1 MSRLVQATC
10 KYFLRVFGPGPDRT
24 GVSSPQI
31 TRAVTI
37 SARIISFAAATAF
50 AARAS
55 RPCTHPSE
63 GRLPDMEP
71 IMSAHRSTGTWCI
84 TIRNTAHAWNSGP

>member
-10 KYFLRVFGPGPDRT
+10 RYIFLLFGPGPART

-31 TRAVTI
+31 TRAATI
-37 SARIISFAAATAF
+37 SDRITLPAAATAF

-55 RPCTHPSE
+55 RACTHPSE
-63 GRLPDMEP
+63 GRVPDIDSM
-71 IMSAHRSTGTWCI
+71 MSAHRSTGTWCM
-84 TIRNTAHAWNSGP
+84 TMRNTHQACKPSP